1 MNHSIT
7 PDIFRSLAVA
17 LALASALSIPAG
29 AADKTGEMLRR
40 AVKRARPTA
49 EDREI
54 ANELLSDWIDTHPD
68 DVYLK
73 HAFIKIS
80 KGLPP
85 SKQEIAVLSTHQRR
99 YEHVRAQALARS
111 GGAANPA
118 ASGATAAPS
127 RSASRSF
134 RGMGSIAVVGGL
146 GAVVILVGAGWI
158 FLSKR
163 K

>member
-1 MNHSIT
+1 MVFVLTLIST
-7 PDIFRSLAVA
+7 ASLAA
-17 LALASALSIPAG
+17 TDQTG
-29 AADKTGEMLRR
+29 AMLRR

-54 ANELLSDWIDTHPD
+54 ANELLSDWIDQHPD

-85 SKQEIAVLSTHQRR
+85 SKQEVAVLSKHQKR
-99 YEHVRAQALARS
+99 YEVERAAALARS
-111 GGAANPA
+111 GGDKPPPTSNASPSPA
-118 ASGATAAPS
+118 
-127 RSASRSF
+127 RSSRSF
-134 RGMGSIAVVGGL
+134 GGMKSIAVVGGI
-146 GAVVILVGAGWI
+146 GALVILLGVGFI